1 MSVKKKKTKTSRQ
14 TKQINQPATELEKI
28 DKYFEQI
35 SLTVENPDTLSFNFV
50 EDNNNNTLQVYKDGK
65 LYLKL
70 LYDTIGLY
78 DPTTY
83 MFYWG
88 WAVDL
93 ADKRTVKNSERV
105 KKYAEELKPQIR
117 IDTPDKELLH
127 YYGTTNAFMIKNEKN
142 ILLPIKMMAYV
153 MKAEKYFIVPQPS
166 NTGTSK
172 NSKVNKFLQFVTV
185 SKIIDSY

>member
-172 NSKVNKFLQFVTV
+172 NSKVTKFLQFVTV